1 MTTKSGSEC
10 IFPVI
15 LVKVIGIKC
24 RALIDSGTGSSYASA
39 KLIETLGMKPTETK
53 TSHIDMLMTSR
64 LTRLEIYKVR
74 IQSVDSD
81 YELET
86 NLTKV
91 NKSELLF
98 VDNTQYANLFGKY
111 EHLKQVKMHETETKK
126 SLPIHVVLG
135 SGEYARM
142 SSTPLCPLNLF

>member
-1 MTTKSGSEC
+1 MKMTTKSGSEC
-10 IFPVI
+10 VFPVVV
-15 LVKVIGIKC
+15 VKVNGVKC
-24 RALIDSGTGSSYASA
+24 RAIIDSGSGSSYASA
-39 KLIETLGMKPTETK
+39 KLIETLGVKPTETK
-53 TSHIDMLMTSR
+53 TSRIDMLMTSR

-98 VDNTQYANLFGKY
+98 VDNPQYANLLEKY
-111 EHLKQVKMHETETKK
+111 EHLKHFQRIEQPFKRRLK
-126 SLPIHVVLG
+126 SWESILRVLYVIRK
-135 SGEYARM
+135 SNTSPNR
-142 SSTPLCPLNLF
+142 T